1 MTQAFDRS
9 QLAEPD
15 GDGHD
20 HHDDDGD
27 ADADQVGSRV
37 GLEPPVRPGTG
48 MRAVGLLG
56 AREQPLG
63 DIHADRPERPEQ
75 LGRPQLPRD
84 FQVYPPPG
92 GPHPARTVAQ
102 QQLPLATVAQPG
114 PPWRR
119 DQDDGRDRVGP
130 AGWTSMAVPPPPG
143 SPGVRPEPGT
153 VPATA
158 GAAGAA
164 GRAAGPDVSL
174 RLLK

>member
-27 ADADQVGSRV
+27 ADADQVGSSAGHSCRETSRSI
-37 GLEPPVRPGTG
+37 LRP
-48 MRAVGLLG
+48 A
-56 AREQPLG
+56 ART
-63 DIHADRPERPEQ
+63 R
-75 LGRPQLPRD
+75 
-84 FQVYPPPG
+84 
-92 GPHPARTVAQ
+92 PARSHSSSCRSQPWLNLDRHGVVTRTTVVTASG
-102 QQLPLATVAQPG
+102 LPADGSASVTPRIRRSHTANGAWSVTQSRVPAPG
-114 PPWRR
+114 SARSSARR
-119 DQDDGRDRVGP
+119 ADEAYLGGTGP
-130 AGWTSMAVPPPPG
+130 AGRTSMAVPPPPG

-164 GRAAGPDVSL
+164 
-174 RLLK
+174 